1 MPGAERSR
9 TPPPPAGPSTR
20 GSGLNVLRL
29 GDHEGPGRMPER
41 RDPHE
46 RSATPLSPA
55 EGQGLPPSRG
65 SSNMSFLP
73 DLAGPAGD
81 PGVRRQQL
89 LAQREEERR
98 RELLNMGYVISST
111 GNPVKP
117 QSHARQLQR
126 KRAKVR
132 PILVAKLKAAL
143 AEVAEDWDVDALRD
157 ALSYVQKEEV
167 MRDLATARSAL
178 VLQAVEPPL
187 QPDAEESQDA
197 GEAVPVFAVPL

>member
-1 MPGAERSR
+1 VSRRGRKRKLDPTASRLEFLAAAASAAVDEDTAALEAKAAHRRKIQRERQARHRERKKAARAEQIAALEAER
-9 TPPPPAGPSTR
+9 
-20 GSGLNVLRL
+20 VRL
-29 GDHEGPGRMPER
+29 EDER
-41 RDPHE
+41 KEDE
-46 RSATPLSPA
+46 
-55 EGQGLPPSRG
+55 
-65 SSNMSFLP
+65 
-73 DLAGPAGD
+73 
-81 PGVRRQQL
+81 
-89 LAQREEERR
+89 AQREEERR